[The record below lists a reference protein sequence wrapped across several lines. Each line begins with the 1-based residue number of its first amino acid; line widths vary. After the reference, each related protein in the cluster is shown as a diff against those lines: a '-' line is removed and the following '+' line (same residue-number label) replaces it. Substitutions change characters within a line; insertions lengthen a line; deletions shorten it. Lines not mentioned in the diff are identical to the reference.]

1 MSDRVKLPYLSDENW
16 LKLESSLARF
26 GSLSETIENQL
37 DSPFDL
43 GTVIAELES
52 SYKESGYQYLF
63 YGLVRLLKPEKI
75 IEIGVLQGFSLLAM
89 ASALK
94 VNGRGAI
101 KGYDLFD
108 EYEYKN
114 DRMTNVLSRVNSTNL
129 HPFASLRKC
138 DAYKVCKIERQ
149 ADILHVDISNNGD
162 SVGEL
167 FGQWNTRISDLI
179 VFEGGHSDRDS
190 IEWMRKYDK
199 APIHT
204 ALVRLADLF
213 SKDWKF
219 ITLSPFPS
227 ITLCIKK
234 DD

>member
-1 MSDRVKLPYLSDENW
+1 MSDRLKLPYLSDENW

-94 VNGRGAI
+94 VNGFGSVV
-101 KGYDLFD
+101 GYDLFD
-108 EYEYKN
+108 EYKFKN
-114 DRMTNVLSRVNSTNL
+114 DRMTNVLSRINNL
-129 HPFASLRKC
+129 GLQEFASVSTC
-138 DAYKVCKIERQ
+138 DAFEVFDKVES
-149 ADILHVDISNNGD
+149 ADFLHIDISNNGD
-162 SVGEL
+162 VIEKL
-167 FGQWNTRISDLI
+167 FHSWANMVPFILL
-179 VFEGGHSDRDS
+179 EGGGIERD
-190 IEWMRKYDK
+190 EVAWMIKYNK
-199 APIHT
+199 KPIVP
-204 ALVRLADLF
+204 AINDLSNTF
-213 SKDWKF
+213 DSWSF
-219 ITLSPFPS
+219 LTLEAFPS
-227 ITLCIKK
+227 ITLCINQN
-234 DD
+234 